1 MYEVTEQ
8 STQHGFKTPHG
19 LKTPHRFPTNG
30 ESLTDIF
37 VGVVQELYPTGRAFY
52 LQENGNLN
60 LLHQAINRS
69 FIRVVED
76 ARLTIEGIFPLS
88 DDFTINDAELWEFRL
103 GLLNTGD
110 LTLTERK
117 EAILRKI
124 AYPKNQKARQSK
136 SFIETQLQLAGFNVF
151 LYENT
156 RPYRTPGD
164 IIDLDLG
171 VTQHGGGTQ
180 HGAGTTHGSINFE
193 VIANYPVVNESYS
206 VGGNLWAT
214 FFVGGP
220 TLGEVAEIP
229 QSRRLE
235 FKELLLKLKPA
246 HTVAFTFINF
256 I

>member
-1 MYEVTEQ
+1 M
-8 STQHGFKTPHG
+8 
-19 LKTPHRFPTNG
+19 
-30 ESLTDIF
+30 
-37 VGVVQELYPTGRAFY
+37 
-52 LQENGNLN
+52 
-60 LLHQAINRS
+60 HQAINRS

-136 SFIETQLQLAGFNVF
+136 SFIEAQLQLAGFNVF

-164 IIDLDLG
+164 IIDLD
-171 VTQHGGGTQ
+171 
-180 HGAGTTHGSINFE
+180 FE